1 MPVEFAHEGQEY
13 QGQSRNMSV
22 GGMFIETAAPLPFNS
37 MISLRFKVPNHAEA
51 VEVDAQV
58 RWIEGQA
65 GASNGVGVQ
74 FQGLR
79 AVYVWALNKFLAGKP
94 KSG

>member
-1 MPVEFAHEGQEY
+1 MPVGFTHDGQEY

-37 MISLRFKVPNHAEA
+37 VIGLRFQIPTLKEG
-51 VEVDAQV
+51 VEVEAQV
-58 RWIEGQA
+58 RWIEGRT

-74 FQGLR
+74 FMGLR
-79 AVYVWALNKFLAGKP
+79 AVYVWALNKFLADKP
-94 KSG
+94 ESA